1 MTGTGITASGR
12 GGPVLDDRLETVL
25 SLIRAESHADIG
37 SDHAGLPL
45 ELVRRGH
52 IERGVIVELNP
63 GPLENARQ
71 AVARAGL
78 GDRLDVRHGDGLTPL
93 APGEVPSVSLTGMG
107 ALTMRGILE
116 RGAARRVHPDALV
129 VQPNDNAAPL
139 REWALGAGYHL
150 RAERL
155 ASGYWTYPV
164 LRFERA
170 EGPDPAYDG
179 LPRESALRYGP
190 LLLREGSALLRQQVR
205 ADVSRLTPLAVPG
218 RPAALELAT
227 AHSALAWL
235 DTLPGLDG

>member
-1 MTGTGITASGR
+1 MTA
-12 GGPVLDDRLETVL
+12 PLDARLETVL
-25 SLIRAESHADIG
+25 SLIRAGAHADIG
-37 SDHAGLPL
+37 SDHAALPL
-45 ELVRRGH
+45 ALVRRGH
-52 IERGVIVELNP
+52 IGRGVIVELNP

-71 AVARAGL
+71 AVACAGL
-78 GDRLDVRHGDGLTPL
+78 GDRLDVRSGDGLTPL

-116 RGAARRVHPDALV
+116 RGAARQVRPDAVV

-179 LPRESALRYGP
+179 LPGDAARRYGP
-190 LLLREGSALLRQQVR
+190 LLLREGSALLRQQVW
-205 ADVSRLTPLAVPG
+205 ADVTRLTPLAAPG

-227 AHSALAWL
+227 ARSALAWL
-235 DTLPGLDG
+235 EGRTPPDPATRG

>member
-1 MTGTGITASGR
+1 MTA
-12 GGPVLDDRLETVL
+12 PLDARLETVL
-25 SLIRAESHADIG
+25 SLIRAGAHADIG
-37 SDHAGLPL
+37 SDHAALPL
-45 ELVRRGH
+45 ALVRRGH
-52 IERGVIVELNP
+52 IGRGVIVELNP

-71 AVARAGL
+71 AVACAGL
-78 GDRLDVRHGDGLTPL
+78 GDRLDVRSGDGLTPL

-116 RGAARRVHPDALV
+116 RGAARQVRPDALV

-179 LPRESALRYGP
+179 LPGDAARRYGP
-190 LLLREGSALLRQQVR
+190 LLLREGSALLRQQVW
-205 ADVSRLTPLAVPG
+205 ADVTRLTPLAAPG

-227 AHSALAWL
+227 AHSALACL
-235 DTLPGLDG
+235 ETLPGLDG

>member
-1 MTGTGITASGR
+1 M
-12 GGPVLDDRLETVL
+12 LDARLETVL
-25 SLIRAESHADIG
+25 SLISAPVHADIG

-52 IERGVIVELNP
+52 IERGVIVELNS

-78 GDRLDVRHGDGLTPL
+78 GGHLDVRSGDGLAPL
-93 APGEVPSVSLTGMG
+93 APGEVPSVSLTGLG

-116 RGAARRVHPDALV
+116 RGAARQVHPDAVV
-129 VQPNDNAAPL
+129 VQPNDNPAPL
-139 REWALGAGYHL
+139 REWALATGYHL

-179 LPRESALRYGP
+179 LPREAARRYGP
-190 LLLREGSALLRQQVR
+190 LLLREASALLRQQVH
-205 ADVSRLTPLAVPG
+205 ADVTRLTPLAAPG

-227 AHSALAWL
+227 AHSALVWL
-235 DTLPGLDG
+235 ETLPGLDR

>member
-1 MTGTGITASGR
+1 M
-12 GGPVLDDRLETVL
+12 LDARLETVL
-25 SLIRAESHADIG
+25 SLIRAPLHADIG

-78 GDRLDVRHGDGLTPL
+78 GGRLDVRSGDGLDPL
-93 APGEVPSVSLTGMG
+93 APGEVPSVSMTGMG

-116 RGAARRVHPDALV
+116 RGAARQVRPDTLV
-129 VQPNDNAAPL
+129 VQPNDNPAPL

-170 EGPDPAYDG
+170 DGPDRAYEG
-179 LPRESALRYGP
+179 LSPDAARRYGP
-190 LLLREGSALLRQQVR
+190 LLLREGSALLRRQVW
-205 ADVSRLTPLAVPG
+205 ADVTRLTPLAAPG

-227 AHSALAWL
+227 AHAALAWL
-235 DTLPGLDG
+235 DGQPSLDAGAER

>member
-1 MTGTGITASGR
+1 M
-12 GGPVLDDRLETVL
+12 LDARLETVL
-25 SLIRAESHADIG
+25 SLIRAPVHADIG

-78 GDRLDVRHGDGLTPL
+78 GGRLDVRSGDGLAPL
-93 APGEVPSVSLTGMG
+93 APGEVPSVSLTGLG

-116 RGAARRVHPDALV
+116 RGAARQVRPDAV
-129 VQPNDNAAPL
+129 IVQPNDNPAQL

-170 EGPDPAYDG
+170 DGPDPAYDG
-179 LPRESALRYGP
+179 LPREAARRYGP
-190 LLLREGSALLRQQVR
+190 LLLHEASALLRQQVH
-205 ADVSRLTPLAVPG
+205 ADVTRLTPLAAPG

-235 DTLPGLDG
+235 DGQTSLDNDSEG

>member
-1 MTGTGITASGR
+1 M
-12 GGPVLDDRLETVL
+12 LDARLETVL
-25 SLIRAESHADIG
+25 SLIRAPVHADIG

-52 IERGVIVELNP
+52 IERGVIVELNS

-78 GDRLDVRHGDGLTPL
+78 GDRLDVRAGDGLDPL
-93 APGEVPSVSLTGMG
+93 APGEVPSVSLTGLG

-116 RGAARRVHPDALV
+116 RGAARQVRPDALV
-129 VQPNDNAAPL
+129 VQPNDNPAPL

-170 EGPDPAYDG
+170 DGPDPAYDG
-179 LPRESALRYGP
+179 LPREAARRYGP
-190 LLLREGSALLRQQVR
+190 LLLHEASALLRQQVH
-205 ADVSRLTPLAVPG
+205 ADVTRLTPLAAPG

-227 AHSALAWL
+227 AQAALAWL
-235 DTLPGLDG
+235 DGQTSLDAGAER